1 MKVIDLR
8 EEPSERWKAQ
18 LDRRFEP
25 APEVAATVT
34 DILGQVRR
42 EGDVALQRLARQLD
56 RVDLAS
62 AGLAVTEAEIQ
73 TAFGHLDPH
82 VQDALE
88 VARQNVQEFAR
99 RSCRTSWMAENVQG
113 AKVGE
118 RFDPFRR
125 VGIYVPAGS
134 APLVSSAI
142 MTVTLASSVGVPEIV
157 VTSPP
162 NPEGKLDPNLLCAL
176 RLAGATE
183 IYKAGGAQAIGAL
196 AFGTATIRRVAKVFG
211 PGNAYVTE
219 AKRQVFGYVSI
230 DLLPGPSEILV
241 LADHSAN
248 PDFIA
253 ADLLAQGE
261 HGTGSVMTVVMTD
274 PALLEKVT
282 AAIEQQL
289 GLLKRQNYL
298 KEALAQN
305 TLLVIAR
312 DRAEAIAVANTF
324 APEHLALMMEH
335 PEEAA
340 EQIITAGA
348 IFLGDFS
355 PVAAGDFMAGP
366 SHELPTGGAAKGFSG
381 LTVDQFQRRTSL
393 VSYDRSALQKSVETL
408 RCFSEI
414 EQLDA
419 HGRSVSVRF
428 ET

>member
-8 EEPSERWKAQ
+8 EEPVERWKAQ
-18 LDRRFEP
+18 LDRYYEP
-25 APEVAATVT
+25 APEVAATVA

-42 EGDVALQRLARQLD
+42 EGDVALRRLARQFD
-56 RVDLAS
+56 RVDLT
-62 AGLAVTEAEIQ
+62 GMDLAVSEAEVQ

-82 VQDALE
+82 VLEALE
-88 VARQNVQEFAR
+88 MAKQNVQEFAR
-99 RSCRTSWMAENVQG
+99 RSCRTSWIAENIQG

-118 RFDPFRR
+118 RFDPFHR

-142 MTVTLASSVGVPEIV
+142 MTVSLASSVGVPEIV

-162 NPEGKLDPNLLCAL
+162 QAEGKLDSNLLCAL

-183 IYKAGGAQAIGAL
+183 IYKVGGAQAIGAL
-196 AFGTATIRRVAKVFG
+196 AFGTGTIRRVAKVFG
-211 PGNAYVTE
+211 PGNTYVTE
-219 AKRQVFGYVSI
+219 AKRQVFGYVSV
-230 DLLPGPSEILV
+230 DLLPGPSEVLV
-241 LADHSAN
+241 LADEGAN
-248 PDFIA
+248 PDFVA

-261 HGTGSVMTVVMTD
+261 HGAGSVMTVVTTD
-274 PALLEKVT
+274 PSLTRKVA

-298 KEALAQN
+298 REALAQN
-305 TLLVIAR
+305 TILVIAR
-312 DRAEAIAVANTF
+312 DRDEAITVANSF
-324 APEHLALMMEH
+324 APEHLSLMMQN

-340 EQIITAGA
+340 ERIVTAGA
-348 IFLGDFS
+348 IFFGDFS

-366 SHELPTGGAAKGFSG
+366 SHELPTSGAGKGFGG
-381 LTVDQFQRRTSL
+381 LTADQFQRRTSL
-393 VSYDRSALQKSVETL
+393 VSYDRSALEKSAETL

-419 HGRSVSVRF
+419 HGRSVTIRF